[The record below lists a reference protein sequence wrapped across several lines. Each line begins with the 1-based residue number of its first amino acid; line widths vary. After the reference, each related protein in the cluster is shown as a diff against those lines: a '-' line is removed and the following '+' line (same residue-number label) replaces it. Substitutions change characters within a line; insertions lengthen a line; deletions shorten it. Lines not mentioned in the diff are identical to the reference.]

1 MKINFYC
8 ILLCFTL
15 GSANFLFA
23 QDQDPQKDLY
33 DLSLE
38 DLMKI
43 PINSASKKDETLF
56 DAPLSSYTITRAE
69 MDRAGST
76 SIMEALRLAPGVI
89 VREQANGVYDIHIR
103 GMENLTRN
111 NFDFFKPNAYTL
123 VMIDNR
129 PVFNHGLGGTFWE
142 SLPVDINDVDR
153 IEVVRGPSSPL
164 FGPNAVTG
172 VINIITRR
180 MSSAKNLVNAN
191 VQGGTIGTSVANISL
206 GRNFTDKLAVIV
218 SANYQNRARVD
229 QNYYDAGTGN
239 YVPLSTIIPDDSV
252 RNYRYP
258 HPTRALNKWGING
271 DVNYKFSENITADL
285 TISRQMASSQRIFA
299 SKPLAYSNTDNTAVN
314 FSFNIHAFKIRSSY
328 LSGYNSDN
336 KTSSPSPNG
345 EYDFKVAD
353 AVAEYDFKIGSK
365 YTITPGVSYQ
375 NVKIDDRAYRNVE
388 ADMTG
393 YYNAEHSI
401 TTMAGFLRSDLNFTN
416 KLRVIAAVR
425 LDKFSVPDK
434 AYLAYE
440 LAGTYKVTENNLI
453 RVAITRSNSG
463 SFTGYNY
470 VNVNNVYTGQFIG
483 DTNLK
488 LLTIN
493 MIELGYRAQLTEKLQ
508 FDLDIFQQKAEN
520 LTAIVVKQTPP
531 FASTLVA
538 QFSNTPTTATQR
550 GVTFSM
556 NYVPSEKIQFKP
568 FITLQKTETEDLPS
582 MYVDAGAVPFPIT
595 YSSSTHKYTPG
606 SFGGFYFNYKPVA
619 KFNVNLNGY
628 YFAKQSQY
636 DASWSETDKTTKQY
650 AEGQIKSKF
659 MLNAKV
665 SYEVAKG
672 LNLYVNA
679 RNAFGSSSR
688 EFYGADQTAGL
699 YLAGLS
705 YNLNK

>member
-1 MKINFYC
+1 M
-8 ILLCFTL
+8 L
-15 GSANFLFA
+15 GSANLLFA
-23 QDQDPQKDLY
+23 QDQQPPENLY

-69 MDRAGST
+69 MDRAGSA

-172 VINIITRR
+172 VINIITKR
-180 MSSAKNLVNAN
+180 MGNAKNMVNAN
-191 VQGGTIGTSVANISL
+191 VQGGTVGTSIGNISL
-206 GRNFTDKLAVIV
+206 GRNFTDKLAVIF
-218 SANYQNRARVD
+218 SANFQNRDRVD
-229 QNYYDAGTGN
+229 QNYYDANTGN
-239 YVPLSTIIPDDSV
+239 YVPLFTLISDDSV

-258 HPTRALNKWGING
+258 DSTRSLNKWGING
-271 DVNYKFSENITADL
+271 DLTYKFSEKITADL
-285 TISRQMASSQRIFA
+285 TVSRQMASSQRVFA

-314 FSFNIHAFKIRSSY
+314 LAINIHALKIRSSY

-353 AVAEYDFKIGSK
+353 AVAEYDFKIGSR
-365 YTITPGVSYQ
+365 YTITPGISYQ
-375 NVKIDDRAYRNVE
+375 NVKFDDRAYKNV
-388 ADMTG
+388 ASDMTG

-401 TTMAGFLRSDLNFTN
+401 TTTAGFLRSDLNFTN
-416 KLRVIAAVR
+416 KLRVIAALRV
-425 LDKFSVPDK
+425 DKFSVPDK

-440 LAGTYKVTENNLI
+440 FAGTYKITDNNLI
-453 RVAITRSNSG
+453 RLAVTRSNSG
-463 SFTGYNY
+463 SFIGYNY
-470 VNVNNVYTGQFIG
+470 VNVDNVYTGQFIG

-493 MIELGYRAQLTEKLQ
+493 MLELGYRAQLTEKLQ
-508 FDLDIFQQKAEN
+508 FDIDVFQQKAEN

-538 QFSNTPTTATQR
+538 QFANTPTTATQR
-550 GVTFSM
+550 GVTLSV
-556 NYVPSEKIQFKP
+556 NYVPNEKIQFKP
-568 FITLQKTETEDLPS
+568 FITLQKTETKDLPS
-582 MYVDAGAVPFPIT
+582 AYIDPSAIPFPIT
-595 YSSSTHKYTPG
+595 YSNSTHQYTPG
-606 SFGGFYFNYKPVA
+606 SFGGFYLNYKPVA
-619 KFNVNLNGY
+619 KFNINLNGY

-636 DASWSETDKTTKQY
+636 DASWSETDKTTAQY
-650 AEGQIKSKF
+650 AQGQIKAKF

-672 LNLYVNA
+672 LNVYVNA
-679 RNAFGSSSR
+679 RNLFGSSSR
-688 EFYGADQTAGL
+688 EFYGTDQTAGL
-699 YLAGLS
+699 YLLGLS